1 MKKFIV
7 LALSALAFVMG
18 EVQAQFSLSGALD
31 ALTGGSK
38 SQTSQPSPAERF
50 AAGAPAARQI
60 VARWVYDSAAI
71 EYICDNSLA
80 RMGVEAARGKLAE
93 AYAKAGIVR
102 GCGSVQL
109 RRNGTFSAVSGDYA
123 VDGRYEYDPKS
134 GRIVFDAAVGGES
147 VECGG
152 YIALAGQRL
161 TVLLDL
167 NEALAIAKRLYPQL
181 TSDQSLAGIAALVE
195 ALPGIYAG
203 GVMTR

>member
-7 LALSALAFVMG
+7 LALSPPAFVMG

-71 EYICDNSLA
+71 EYVGDNSLA
-80 RMGVEAARGKLAE
+80 RMGVEAARGKLTE
-93 AYAKAGIVR
+93 AYAKAGIVK

-123 VDGRYEYDPKS
+123 VVS
-134 GRIVFDAAVGGES
+134 DAAVGGES

-152 YIALAGQRL
+152 YIALAGERL

-167 NEALAIAKRLYPQL
+167 DEALAIAKRLYPQL

>member
-71 EYICDNSLA
+71 EYIGDNSLA

-93 AYAKAGIVR
+93 AYAKAGIVK

-109 RRNGTFSAVSGDYA
+109 RRNGTFSAVSGDFA
-123 VDGRYEYDPKS
+123 VDGRYGYDPKS
-134 GRIVFDAAVGGES
+134 GRIVFDAAVGGER

-152 YIALAGQRL
+152 YIALAGERL

-167 NEALAIAKRLYPQL
+167 DEALAIAKRLYPQL

>member
-71 EYICDNSLA
+71 EYIGDNSLA
-80 RMGVEAARGKLAE
+80 RMGVEAARGKLVE

-134 GRIVFDAAVGGES
+134 GRVFDAAVGGES

-152 YIALAGQRL
+152 YIALAGERL

>member
-71 EYICDNSLA
+71 EYIGDNSLA
-80 RMGVEAARGKLAE
+80 RMGVEAARGKLVE

-109 RRNGTFSAVSGDYA
+109 RRNGMFSAVSGDYA

-152 YIALAGQRL
+152 YIALAGERL

>member
-71 EYICDNSLA
+71 EYIGDNSLA
-80 RMGVEAARGKLAE
+80 RMGVEAARGKLVE

-109 RRNGTFSAVSGDYA
+109 RRNGTFSADSGDYA

-152 YIALAGQRL
+152 YIALAGERL

>member
-71 EYICDNSLA
+71 EYIGDNSLA
-80 RMGVEAARGKLAE
+80 RMGVEAARGKLVE

-123 VDGRYEYDPKS
+123 VD
-134 GRIVFDAAVGGES
+134 AAVGGES

-152 YIALAGQRL
+152 YIALAGERL